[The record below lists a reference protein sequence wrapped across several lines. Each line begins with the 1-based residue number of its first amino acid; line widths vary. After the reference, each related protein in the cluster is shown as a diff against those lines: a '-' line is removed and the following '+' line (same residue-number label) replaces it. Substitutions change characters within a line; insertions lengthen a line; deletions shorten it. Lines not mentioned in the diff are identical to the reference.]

1 MIFLT
6 AGESHGEALSG
17 IINDFPSGIEIDVDF
32 INSELAR
39 RQMGFG
45 RGQRMSIEKDEIKLL
60 SGIRKGI
67 STGSPISFVIYNL
80 DWENQK
86 EKLGSEEDILNPR
99 PGHADLPGI
108 LKYRLSSIREVLERS
123 SARETA
129 VRVAVGAFAKLFLS
143 GFDVFILSYIEQ
155 IGTIKIDEDKFKKE
169 IKRLFNPFKNKQD
182 LEFLERIENSLMRC
196 PDEDAADKMIK
207 LIKKTSAEGDSLGG
221 AFRVIASGV
230 VPGLGSYTQWDRRID
245 AKIAAAIM
253 SVPSVKSVSFGSGL
267 SAALETGTGFHDEIF
282 YSSSD
287 GFYRNTNNAGG
298 VEGGMTNGEP
308 VDIKAI
314 AKPIP
319 TTNKGLK
326 TVNIKTKEAA
336 VSFKER
342 ADYCAVPSV
351 AIVAESMLAIELA
364 SAMQDKFGKDNILE
378 INQNYKNYLNYL
390 KCI

>member
-6 AGESHGEALSG
+6 AGESHGEALTG
-17 IINDFPSGIEIDVDF
+17 IINDFPSGIEIDADF
-32 INSELAR
+32 INFELAR

-45 RGQRMSIEKDEIKLL
+45 RGQRMSIEKDEIKIL
-60 SGIRKGI
+60 SGISKGV
-67 STGSPISFVIYNL
+67 STGSPISFLIYNL
-80 DWENQK
+80 DWKNQK
-86 EKLGSEEDILNPR
+86 EKLDSEEAVLSPR

-129 VRVAVGAFAKLFLS
+129 VRVAIGAFAKLFLNS
-143 GFDVFILSYIEQ
+143 FDVFILSYVEQ
-155 IGTIKIDEDKFKKE
+155 IGKIKIDEDKFRDKVKKS
-169 IKRLFNPFKNKQD
+169 FNPLKHKLD
-182 LEFLERIENSLMRC
+182 SEFLERIENSLVRC
-196 PDEDAADKMIK
+196 PDEEAADKMMS

-230 VPGLGSYTQWDRRID
+230 IAGLGSYNQWDRRID
-245 AKIAAAIM
+245 ANIAAAIM

-267 SAALETGTGFHDEIF
+267 SAASVTGTGFHDKIF
-282 YSSSD
+282 YSTKD

-319 TTNKGLK
+319 TTKKGLK
-326 TVNIKTKEAA
+326 TVNIKTKET
-336 VSFKER
+336 VISFKER
-342 ADYCAVPSV
+342 ADYCAVPSA
-351 AIVAESMLAIELA
+351 AIVAESMLAIELVNA
-364 SAMQDKFGKDNILE
+364 IQDKFGKDNILE
-378 INQNYKNYLNYL
+378 ILQNYKNYLNYL
-390 KCI
+390 KNI

>member
-6 AGESHGEALSG
+6 AGESHGEALTG
-17 IINDFPSGIEIDVDF
+17 IINDFPSGIEIDADF
-32 INSELAR
+32 INFELAR

-45 RGQRMSIEKDEIKLL
+45 RGQRMSIEKDEIKIL
-60 SGIRKGI
+60 SGISKGV
-67 STGSPISFVIYNL
+67 STGSPISFLIYNL
-80 DWENQK
+80 DWKNQK
-86 EKLGSEEDILNPR
+86 EKLDNEEAVLSPR

-129 VRVAVGAFAKLFLS
+129 VRVAIGAFAKLFLNS
-143 GFDVFILSYIEQ
+143 FDVFILSYVEQ
-155 IGTIKIDEDKFKKE
+155 IGKIKIDEDKFREKVKKS
-169 IKRLFNPFKNKQD
+169 FNPLKHKLD
-182 LEFLERIENSLMRC
+182 SEFLERIENSLVRC
-196 PDEDAADKMIK
+196 PDEEAADKMMS

-230 VPGLGSYTQWDRRID
+230 IAGLGSYNQWDRRID
-245 AKIAAAIM
+245 ANIAAAIM

-267 SAALETGTGFHDEIF
+267 SAASVTGTGFHDKIF
-282 YSSSD
+282 YSTKD

-319 TTNKGLK
+319 TTKKGLK
-326 TVNIKTKEAA
+326 TVNIKTKET
-336 VSFKER
+336 VISFKER
-342 ADYCAVPSV
+342 ADYCAVPSA
-351 AIVAESMLAIELA
+351 AIVAESMLAIELVNA
-364 SAMQDKFGKDNILE
+364 IQDKFGKDNILE
-378 INQNYKNYLNYL
+378 ILQNYKNYLNYL
-390 KCI
+390 KNI

>member
-6 AGESHGEALSG
+6 AGESHGEALAG
-17 IINDFPSGIEIDVDF
+17 IINDFPSGIEIDADF
-32 INSELAR
+32 INFELAR

-45 RGQRMSIEKDEIKLL
+45 RGQRMSIEKDEIKIL
-60 SGIRKGI
+60 SGISKGV
-67 STGSPISFVIYNL
+67 STGSPISFLIYNL
-80 DWENQK
+80 DWKNQK
-86 EKLGSEEDILNPR
+86 EKLDNEEAVLSPR

-129 VRVAVGAFAKLFLS
+129 VRVAIGAFAKLFLNS
-143 GFDVFILSYIEQ
+143 FDVFILSYVEQ
-155 IGTIKIDEDKFKKE
+155 IGKIKIDEDKFREKVKKS
-169 IKRLFNPFKNKQD
+169 FNPLKHKLD
-182 LEFLERIENSLMRC
+182 SEFLERIENSLVRC
-196 PDEDAADKMIK
+196 PDEEAADKMMS

-230 VPGLGSYTQWDRRID
+230 IAGLGSYNQWDRRID
-245 AKIAAAIM
+245 ANIAAAIM

-267 SAALETGTGFHDEIF
+267 SAASVTGTGFHDKIF
-282 YSSSD
+282 YSTKD

-319 TTNKGLK
+319 TTKKGLK
-326 TVNIKTKEAA
+326 TVNIKTKET
-336 VSFKER
+336 VISFKER
-342 ADYCAVPSV
+342 ADYCAVPSA
-351 AIVAESMLAIELA
+351 AIVAESMLAIELVNA
-364 SAMQDKFGKDNILE
+364 IQDKFGKDNILE
-378 INQNYKNYLNYL
+378 ILQNYKNYLNYL
-390 KCI
+390 KNI